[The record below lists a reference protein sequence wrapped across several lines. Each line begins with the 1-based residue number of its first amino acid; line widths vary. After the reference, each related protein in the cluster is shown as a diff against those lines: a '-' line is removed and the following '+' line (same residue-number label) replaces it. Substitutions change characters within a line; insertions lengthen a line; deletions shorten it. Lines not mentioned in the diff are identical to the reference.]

1 MDNKKIYSIQINGVQ
16 ENINAIDSLNK
27 QLDKLDAK
35 IAELQKKKIEIDTS
49 ISNASSG
56 KSGKEN
62 KSALSEEAKLL
73 RNIQN
78 TEAKIKAY
86 SKDIY
91 QNYLAS
97 KETLKK
103 TLDDQ
108 KEIAAQERLQAN
120 TYTYTLN
127 GLKQK
132 LADIKQVM
140 QTTEIGSDMF
150 DKYQREANELT
161 TKLKDLEAKMGV
173 FGRNVGN
180 YQSAADGFNKIKV
193 AVGNTTREFGN
204 YRQAMKELMQER
216 FQLAQSLGQESEQY
230 KEVDL
235 AIRKLESDYKDLNK
249 SSKFMDNMLDTMET
263 FTALGGI
270 GVGFSQLF
278 GLDNSSIDEALKKLT
293 SLFLVLKSF
302 ETLNKQWKSGDSPV
316 LEFFK
321 DVDKKIDSWAKNTKS
336 ARKAGQEFILNFKD
350 GIESELKSNFQL
362 MDDDIIFEDLK
373 GVFERKGSTKYEGKD
388 LKEFW
393 DSATDA
399 EKENLYVTE
408 KLGEAMKIH
417 VGNATYK
424 VRMLQN
430 AFVNLRRV
438 IMGISSLA
446 LALFGGEILSAIG
459 DFIKSLNTAKIKGDE
474 LNEELKA
481 LNRTLETQR
490 DILASRY
497 LDDDETKRISDEEYL
512 KGIYEAQN
520 SALVKQL
527 ELVRELGQAN
537 SRDSNS
543 NKYGFIP
550 SSNKNLE
557 FTGQQIEFPTTVGHG
572 NLNAGMFLPLS
583 YFQKDLEVTVENI
596 GEVEKAWEKC
606 QNAIKKGQDY
616 LTANGEGF
624 GDWLSSFFATVK
636 DTEEVMRGLGNIKL
650 SDFIAD
656 FDTVAQQFKNG
667 KISAEQYAAELAKLK
682 TQMNDNQ
689 VLNSVIA
696 NLDKYIPD
704 EKVREAVQNII
715 NEIVRLDD
723 AFNMTSPEQ
732 IHYWNQVRIDGMKD
746 GMKKTMALIDENERY
761 EIVQYGKTQKQ
772 ISLIQQKYE
781 RQRENARKNASAKY
795 SKNVKADGK
804 KLADLEDELILLRLN
819 NLKDGLDKQ
828 LKLIENQRRVELKKK
843 KEQLKELGVLEAS
856 GSTFENEINV
866 KYDKLILDEKRKWAF
881 DMLKIYQDLANGI
894 QDANKSTMEMEVG
907 TATQNVNQKA
917 EAKKTDVGKTLLTPT
932 QFDNP
937 NALEAYYREV
947 IKVEEAAAERQAAI
961 RKEQLD
967 KDIEY
972 NRKAEEQRHERLVN
986 LDGGEY
992 IEQLRAGKITQEQY
1006 DKLIEDEND
1015 AHYAKMK
1022 ALDEQYKSDS
1032 KQIAIDTMNDVQK
1045 AYSDGYGNMI
1055 DNIKNE
1061 KSKID
1066 EIMVQQPV
1074 TDKMGWGIVN
1084 IAATSKNYKTALKQ
1098 YDDLKNDI
1106 IAKQKELDMALE
1118 KGKIKP
1124 EDFAIRSTE
1133 LKQQAK
1139 AIDESTKSIT
1149 QSQKELIGDFIASTL
1164 QYVNALGNSL
1174 NSLLS
1179 TIWSAADAEFDYQ
1192 MRQLDKQIDE
1202 YENLLDKQ
1210 KEITQEHADEV
1221 NSIEDELRA
1230 ARGDRRQQ
1238 LIDNLNAQMAAQ
1250 RASLAQEKKIEK
1262 EKEKLEAKKEREEE
1276 EQRKREQ
1283 ERQLVQAI
1291 ISTALAVAN
1300 GLATKPFIPTGIAM
1314 GALAASLGAAQ
1325 IAIISSQKYA
1335 DGGVIEGKSH
1345 SQGGVKVLGG
1355 RAEVEGGE
1363 YITNKA
1369 TTNKNVEVLDFIN
1382 SKRKRLTLDDFVDF
1396 YGGKSRVARN
1406 VQGVKTKFANGG
1418 IVPTL
1423 RNDIDFND
1431 KLIQSF
1437 EDYSNR
1443 PVQVAVVDIIDRTQA
1458 VNNVKVIAGLPND

>member
-1 MDNKKIYSIQINGVQ
+1 MENKKIYTIQINGVQ
-16 ENINAIDSLNK
+16 ENINAIESLIN
-27 QLDKLDAK
+27 QLDKLDVK

-49 ISNASSG
+49 ISNANSSNSN
-56 KSGKEN
+56 SGKEN

-140 QTTEIGSDMF
+140 QTTEIDSDMF
-150 DKYQREANELT
+150 DKYQKEANELT

-193 AVGNTTREFGN
+193 AVGSATREFGN

-249 SSKFMDNMLDTMET
+249 SSKFMDNMLDTMEGFT
-263 FTALGGI
+263 AMASIGTGFSTLFGVDNKQLDETVKELGALFTALKG
-270 GVGFSQLF
+270 
-278 GLDNSSIDEALKKLT
+278 
-293 SLFLVLKSF
+293 F
-302 ETLNKQWKSGDSPV
+302 ETLNKQLKSGDNP
-316 LEFFK
+316 
-321 DVDKKIDSWAKNTKS
+321 
-336 ARKAGQEFILNFKD
+336 ILNWLNDISKKVDEWALNKGESAGIKYKEGFLNGTKETDLRQAQAVIGTSEEESLLSDMLITKGMEVPDEEYQKALEDLRDEWEMLSKTEKEAMYVEKMHQERLKITSEELGKLPFKIRATATAFKLLGNALKMVGGAIAGLAAGFVLSKLIDGIQYLTKLTVDWIKGDADLIEAEDAINSKITEQNRILEDNLKLIDKREQAGDLSFLDARIAKEEAYAKALEESKKALDARESSYIENGISQKGKSGINLDTAMGDKGVTTLGGFKD
-350 GIESELKSNFQL
+350 GIKSIKDFTERFEYLMGRVENGQDIFGGFADTADDAKDELVHITKLVGGDFFNAMNRFADGTTNGAKSL
-362 MDDDIIFEDLK
+362 VEYIRRMDEITSGKYSQSIKLGIDKGYLDGQFKQAWGMYEKFKQDIALSPIEIELN
-373 GVFERKGSTKYEGKD
+373 Y
-388 LKEFW
+388 KEFGKQL
-393 DSATDA
+393 DEMADKSGKARFQNLRDQENYRYNQLAKEQQDREKTEHERRLKLIDKM
-399 EKENLYVTE
+399 EKE
-408 KLGEAMKIH
+408 
-417 VGNATYK
+417 
-424 VRMLQN
+424 
-430 AFVNLRRV
+430 
-438 IMGISSLA
+438 
-446 LALFGGEILSAIG
+446 
-459 DFIKSLNTAKIKGDE
+459 
-474 LNEELKA
+474 
-481 LNRTLETQR
+481 
-490 DILASRY
+490 
-497 LDDDETKRISDEEYL
+497 ETKRHISGSKTRLDAR
-512 KGIYEAQN
+512 KKMN
-520 SALVKQL
+520 
-527 ELVRELGQAN
+527 
-537 SRDSNS
+537 
-543 NKYGFIP
+543 
-550 SSNKNLE
+550 
-557 FTGQQIEFPTTVGHG
+557 
-572 NLNAGMFLPLS
+572 
-583 YFQKDLEVTVENI
+583 DLEE
-596 GEVEKAWEKC
+596 
-606 QNAIKKGQDY
+606 
-616 LTANGEGF
+616 
-624 GDWLSSFFATVK
+624 
-636 DTEEVMRGLGNIKL
+636 
-650 SDFIAD
+650 
-656 FDTVAQQFKNG
+656 
-667 KISAEQYAAELAKLK
+667 
-682 TQMNDNQ
+682 
-689 VLNSVIA
+689 
-696 NLDKYIPD
+696 
-704 EKVREAVQNII
+704 
-715 NEIVRLDD
+715 
-723 AFNMTSPEQ
+723 
-732 IHYWNQVRIDGMKD
+732 
-746 GMKKTMALIDENERY
+746 
-761 EIVQYGKTQKQ
+761 
-772 ISLIQQKYE
+772 
-781 RQRENARKNASAKY
+781 
-795 SKNVKADGK
+795 
-804 KLADLEDELILLRLN
+804 ELILLRLN
-819 NLKDGLDKQ
+819 NLQASLDKE
-828 LKLIENQRRVELKKK
+828 LKLIENQRRVEIKKK
-843 KEQLKELGVLEAS
+843 KEQLKELGLLEAS
-856 GSTFENEINV
+856 GSTFEHEINV

-917 EAKKTDVGKTLLTPT
+917 EAKKTDVGNTLLTPT
-932 QFDNP
+932 QFDDP

-947 IKVEEAAAERQAAI
+947 IKIEEATAERQAAI

-967 KDIEY
+967 KEIEY
-972 NRKAEEQRHERLVN
+972 NRRAEEQRHERLVN

-1015 AHYAKMK
+1015 AHYAKMRAYDK
-1022 ALDEQYKSDS
+1022 QYESDS

-1066 EIMVQQPV
+1066 EIMAQQPV

-1106 IAKQKELDMALE
+1106 IAKQKELNMALE
-1118 KGKIKP
+1118 KGKISP

-1139 AIDESTKSIT
+1139 SIDESTKSIT
-1149 QSQKELIGDFIASTL
+1149 QSQKELISDFIGSTL
-1164 QYVNALGNSL
+1164 QYVNAIGNSL

-1202 YENLLDKQ
+1202 YEELLDKQ

-1221 NSIEDELRA
+1221 NSIEDELKT

-1238 LIDNLNAQMAAQ
+1238 LIDNLNAEMAAQ
-1250 RASLAQEKKIEK
+1250 RASLAQEKKLEK
-1262 EKEKLEAKKEREEE
+1262 EEEKLKAKKEREEE
-1276 EQRKREQ
+1276 AQRKREQ
-1283 ERQLVQAI
+1283 ERQLIQAI
-1291 ISTALAVAN
+1291 ISTALATAN
-1300 GLATKPFIPTGIAM
+1300 GLATKPFVPTGIAM
-1314 GALAASLGAAQ
+1314 GALAAALGAAQ

-1335 DGGVIEGKSH
+1335 DGGVIQGKSH
-1345 SQGGVKVLGG
+1345 AQGGIKVLGG

-1363 YITNKA
+1363 FITNKV
-1369 TTNKNVEVLDFIN
+1369 TTSKNVELLEFIN
-1382 SKRKRLTLDDFVDF
+1382 SKKKRVNIDDMIDF
-1396 YGGKSRVARN
+1396 YSSGTVRKNIQTVR
-1406 VQGVKTKFANGG
+1406 TKFADGG
-1418 IVPTL
+1418 IIPTL
-1423 RNDIDFND
+1423 RTDIDIND
-1431 KLIQSF
+1431 RLIQTM

-1443 PVQVAVVDIIDRTQA
+1443 PVYVAVTEIENAQA
-1458 VNNVKVIAGLPND
+1458 NVRNVRVLSGLEE